1 MHDFELLPPG
11 EFLGAPV
18 TAGQFGG
25 FLLSVTEY
33 PRGATLRWHGHDEP
47 YLTYVTRGS
56 YRERTRINTRDC
68 LQHCLVVHP
77 AGEIHADEFSAAT
90 RCLNIHID
98 RDWRCRFDRALA
110 TPVVAAS
117 SAISAII
124 ARTARELRSPDG
136 VSAIVTEGL
145 MLELLGELSRSRTA
159 DRAPAWLCG
168 VRDEIESRF
177 QDPLT
182 LASLA
187 SAADVHPVHLA
198 RAFRRHFGRTVGEMI
213 RELRVRHAQNRIRCG
228 LSLREAAAEAGF
240 ADQSH
245 MTRTFRSL
253 TGTTPAG
260 FRRAKSVPRS

>member
-1 MHDFELLPPG
+1 MHELELLAPG
-11 EFLGAPV
+11 EFLGVPV
-18 TAGQFGG
+18 IAGQFGG
-25 FLLSVTEY
+25 FHISVTEY
-33 PRGATLRWHGHDEP
+33 PRDGRLQWHGHDEP
-47 YLTYVTRGS
+47 YLTYVIRGS
-56 YRERTRINTRDC
+56 YREKTRINTREC

-77 AGEIHADEFSAAT
+77 AGEIHADEFSAET

-98 RDWRCRFDRALA
+98 RDWRCRFDRTLS
-110 TPVVAAS
+110 TPAVAAS

-124 ARTARELRSPDG
+124 ARAAREVRSPDG

-145 MLELLGELSRSRTA
+145 MLELFGELSRSRTA
-159 DRAPAWLCG
+159 DRAPAWLCA
-168 VRDEIESRF
+168 VREEIESRF
-177 QDPLT
+177 RDSLT

-187 SAADVHPVHLA
+187 SAANVHPVHLA
-198 RAFRRHFGRTVGEMI
+198 RAFRRYFGRTVGEMI
-213 RELRVRHAQNRIRCG
+213 RELRVRHAQNRIGCG
-228 LSLREAAAEAGF
+228 MSLRDAAAEAGF